1 MNRTDAELLGAARN
15 DPQAFREF
23 YDRYAVWVRVWFARQ
38 TGSESAALDL
48 TAETFAQA
56 WHSLRRFRD
65 LADGSGAPVAVRHRP
80 QPAAPVPQAQPHR
93 DRRARSGSGSP
104 ALAEGDEY
112 EAVDER
118 VAARSLAPAL
128 AAAVRLLPP
137 DQRARPRA
145 ARRAA
150 ARLRGGGRPAR
161 DQPERGSPAR
171 LARAAG
177 PHRRAPGAPDDAPV
191 GPRDARQPP
200 GGRGAARRAP
210 PGAAPG
216 DLNASAASSTRSA
229 RWRSRCRSRSRSPRP
244 RARL

>member
-23 YDRYAVWVRVWFARQ
+23 YDRYAVWVRVWFVRQ

-65 LADGSGAPVAVRHRP
+65 LADGSGAPWLFGIARNLLRQYHKHNRIETAAR
-80 QPAAPVPQAQPHR
+80 QRLGLPAAT
-93 DRRARSGSGSP
+93 
-104 ALAEGDEY
+104 EGDEY

-137 DQRARPRA
+137 DQRAALELRVVQQLDYQEVAGRLGISQN
-145 ARRAA
+145 A
-150 ARLRGGGRPAR
+150 ARLRVSRALR
-161 DQPERGSPAR
+161 ALTVELQGS
-171 LARAAG
+171 
-177 PHRRAPGAPDDAPV
+177 
-191 GPRDARQPP
+191 Q
-200 GGRGAARRAP
+200 
-210 PGAAPG
+210 
-216 DLNASAASSTRSA
+216 
-229 RWRSRCRSRSRSPRP
+229 
-244 RARL
+244 

>member
-23 YDRYAVWVRVWFARQ
+23 YDRYALWVRVWFVRQ

-65 LADGSGAPVAVRHRP
+65 LADGSGAPWLFGIARNLLRQYHKHNRIET
-80 QPAAPVPQAQPHR
+80 AARQRLGLA
-93 DRRARSGSGSP
+93 A
-104 ALAEGDEY
+104 AAEGDEY

-137 DQRARPRA
+137 DQRAALELRVVQQLDYDEVAGRLGISQN
-145 ARRAA
+145 A
-150 ARLRGGGRPAR
+150 ARLRV
-161 DQPERGSPAR
+161 S
-171 LARAAG
+171 RALRALTVELQGAG
-177 PHRRAPGAPDDAPV
+177 
-191 GPRDARQPP
+191 
-200 GGRGAARRAP
+200 
-210 PGAAPG
+210 
-216 DLNASAASSTRSA
+216 
-229 RWRSRCRSRSRSPRP
+229 
-244 RARL
+244 

>member
-1 MNRTDAELLGAARN
+1 VNRTDAELLGAARN

-23 YDRYAVWVRVWFARQ
+23 YDRYALWVRVWFVRQ

-65 LADGSGAPVAVRHRP
+65 LADGSGAPWLFGIARNLLRQYYKHNRIET
-80 QPAAPVPQAQPHR
+80 AARQR
-93 DRRARSGSGSP
+93 LGLP

-137 DQRARPRA
+137 DQRAALELRVVQQLDYEEVAGRLGISQN
-145 ARRAA
+145 A
-150 ARLRGGGRPAR
+150 ARLRVSRALR
-161 DQPERGSPAR
+161 SLTVQLQGS
-171 LARAAG
+171 G
-177 PHRRAPGAPDDAPV
+177 
-191 GPRDARQPP
+191 
-200 GGRGAARRAP
+200 
-210 PGAAPG
+210 
-216 DLNASAASSTRSA
+216 
-229 RWRSRCRSRSRSPRP
+229 
-244 RARL
+244 

>member
-1 MNRTDAELLGAARN
+1 VNRTDAELLGAARN

-23 YDRYAVWVRVWFARQ
+23 YDRYALWVRVWFTRQ

-65 LADGSGAPVAVRHRP
+65 LADGSGAPWLFGIARNLLRQYHKHNRIET
-80 QPAAPVPQAQPHR
+80 AARQRLGLA
-93 DRRARSGSGSP
+93 

-137 DQRARPRA
+137 DQRAALELRVVQQLDYDEVAGRLGISQN
-145 ARRAA
+145 A
-150 ARLRGGGRPAR
+150 ARLRVSRALR
-161 DQPERGSPAR
+161 ALTVELQGS
-171 LARAAG
+171 G
-177 PHRRAPGAPDDAPV
+177 
-191 GPRDARQPP
+191 
-200 GGRGAARRAP
+200 
-210 PGAAPG
+210 
-216 DLNASAASSTRSA
+216 
-229 RWRSRCRSRSRSPRP
+229 
-244 RARL
+244 